1 MAPSPRPAPALS
13 SPKAAGHRP
22 AVLLVFKPIRKRENK
37 VCLVGSGAGNQTVPR
52 PTQRCLGQQQGE
64 ERGRGVLGRAVP
76 LPLCRAVSSPCCPGP
91 PAQHPPGTAAP
102 APGGWVWG
110 VQRYPEKVRKPKAPT
125 GTEVTERHQ
134 FVRPPPSAP
143 SAPTPGAPREGPPRS
158 AVLPPPGWGCART
171 CSTERLVCPERLSF
185 SCSEGY
191 ALKRCSYSHS
201 RRIRTDSLG
210 RLPLLFLLFDCDGS
224 RAAAPSS
231 SPRSLS
237 DMAGLPAARSCFEP
251 GGGKRHRAR
260 RGEHWQSRGPA
271 RRAPPA
277 RARTARG
284 APGGPGRARLPEAD
298 RGRECGGSGAE
309 GGGGD
314 GPGRGPGGIVTRA
327 APGDGGARPLSAENA
342 PGGVGSGA
350 ARNRYRAPEGT
361 KRAAG
366 ARPAAGAREEGR
378 KPETARRANGDPN
391 STPPPPQPARRRN
404 KNRQNQPRS
413 RTTAPT
419 EARRD
424 KQRRARTKPTER
436 TGPGL
441 AQTFHA
447 ARGGGGSRPG
457 RTKGTRPRC
466 GPAPP
471 RPAPPRTARRAAPST
486 APCRRARSP
495 RGTPCFVPLRLRSYP
510 RAAAAAAWALA
521 WAAPGSRR
529 RRRRAGAA
537 VGVREEPSR
546 SGGAGGEGP
555 RCPEKFAGRGGD
567 RCRDRVP
574 FVPKEAGT
582 WAGPP
587 APGPPARP
595 RLSPPRPRGGA
606 AELRSAGPGPPP
618 LAVGAGLLAGRPSA
632 PRSAPRCPPPPPAAR
647 ALRSRPERRPGA
659 GEREAGSG
667 ARRGAE
673 RPEVAA
679 PRAAPA
685 PSALRSGA
693 FNSRAGKSET
703 ALRRSRTGRGG
714 VPSGR
719 AKWET

>member
-1 MAPSPRPAPALS
+1 MGNGTARVGASTGRAGAPPAALRPPERARPAELRAVRAEPGSPRRTEDES
-13 SPKAAGHRP
+13 AGGAER
-22 AVLLVFKPIRKRENK
+22 RE
-37 VCLVGSGAGNQTVPR
+37 G
-52 PTQRCLGQQQGE
+52 GE
-64 ERGRGVLGRAVP
+64 TARAAVP
-76 LPLCRAVSSPCCPGP
+76 
-91 PAQHPPGTAAP
+91 AA
-102 APGGWVWG
+102 
-110 VQRYPEKVRKPKAPT
+110 
-125 GTEVTERHQ
+125 
-134 FVRPPPSAP
+134 
-143 SAPTPGAPREGPPRS
+143 
-158 AVLPPPGWGCART
+158 L
-171 CSTERLVCPERLSF
+171 L
-185 SCSEGY
+185 
-191 ALKRCSYSHS
+191 
-201 RRIRTDSLG
+201 LG
-210 RLPLLFLLFDCDGS
+210 RLRGT
-224 RAAAPSS
+224 
-231 SPRSLS
+231 
-237 DMAGLPAARSCFEP
+237 AGPDRCQ
-251 GGGKRHRAR
+251 R
-260 RGEHWQSRGPA
+260 RT
-271 RRAPPA
+271 RR
-277 RARTARG
+277 
-284 APGGPGRARLPEAD
+284 E
-298 RGRECGGSGAE
+298 GSGAE
-309 GGGGD
+309 PPATGTGLRRAQSGR
-314 GPGRGPGGIVTRA
+314 RGPAPLLELGKRDGNPKPRGEPTETRT
-327 APGDGGARPLSAENA
+327 RP
-342 PGGVGSGA
+342 P
-350 ARNRYRAPEGT
+350 
-361 KRAAG
+361 
-366 ARPAAGAREEGR
+366 
-378 KPETARRANGDPN
+378 
-391 STPPPPQPARRRN
+391 PPPPQPARRRN